1 MHINVSIVFVALD
14 LRKRSRPFHSFTL
27 QYCRTATAEGK
38 QMAQVLSTFS
48 RLEQSRFEAFRK
60 AAFPGDAISKYVA
73 HCLIHEQHRPISVGG
88 ADSAAAEP
96 PSFRTRIPGAEKGPY
111 DRDGKAKARL
121 RHLRPSAH
129 YRRRKV
135 LSELVAPG
143 EAQDIT
149 VVVSTLAKEYAQRL
163 VLAARRYATE
173 RTSKAKQRREAAGE
187 EDSGSEEHEKD
198 EDIAISPE
206 DLLKAHADRQA
217 RGLDPGFFLQG
228 PRTHNAQA
236 TETSLFLADPDS
248 HQRYSLSRS
257 VALAAQEEYDKDQ
270 KERDERE
277 KGDQTADGN
286 DGEDDDDAMDTDN
299 DGDGG
304 VEIKKAKS
312 FFAESSE
319 EEIED
324 EKHDPSE
331 QAMKLFA
338 LHVNRMIARQNGI
351 TVVTSDDE
359 GTSLGSQKKE
369 DEKEET
375 KPPASPSSS
384 TPKEEQKETSASTES
399 EKTVTMDISPG
410 TTASGT
416 HQKETEGVTASDE
429 VGATTTS
436 DGSAKD
442 KQQIPQTQIHEDTP
456 AAAIHAS
463 TTESTSLAADNN
475 SDNDPDAKKEN
486 EIIMIDDD

>member
-1 MHINVSIVFVALD
+1 
-14 LRKRSRPFHSFTL
+14 
-27 QYCRTATAEGK
+27 
-38 QMAQVLSTFS
+38 MAQVLSTFS

-73 HCLIHEQHRPISVGG
+73 HCLIHEQHRPVSVGG
-88 ADSAAAEP
+88 EDSAVAEP
-96 PSFRTRIPGAEKGPY
+96 PSFRTRIPGAEKCPY

-163 VLAARRYATE
+163 VLAARRYAAE
-173 RTSKAKQRREAAGE
+173 RTNKAKQRQEAAVD
-187 EDSGSEEHEKD
+187 EDSGSED

-206 DLLKAHADRQA
+206 DILKAHSDRQA

-236 TETSLFLADPDS
+236 NETSLFLADPDS

-270 KERDERE
+270 KEREERE

-286 DGEDDDDAMDTDN
+286 DVKDDDDAMDTDN
-299 DGDGG
+299 DGDGDA
-304 VEIKKAKS
+304 EMKKAKS

-319 EEIED
+319 EEIQY
-324 EKHDPSE
+324 EKKCPCE

-359 GTSLGSQKKE
+359 GTSLGSQKKD

-384 TPKEEQKETSASTES
+384 TPKEQQKETSASTES
-399 EKTVTMDISPG
+399 EKTATIDISPG
-410 TTASGT
+410 ATASGT
-416 HQKETEGVTASDE
+416 DQKETEGVKTSDE

-436 DGSAKD
+436 DSSAKD
-442 KQQIPQTQIHEDTP
+442 KQHMPQTQIHEDAAGSTP
-456 AAAIHAS
+456 AAATPAS
-463 TTESTSLAADNN
+463 TTESTSLAVDNN
-475 SDNDPDAKKEN
+475 SGNDPDAKKEN